1 MKTLRFLL
9 AFIACAAGLHGAG
22 TPTFDTVNGV
32 AIAGGAN
39 TITLGKGTTTIT
51 LNTTGTIGSAAFT
64 AASAYAP
71 AAGSTSILTLGTI
84 GTGTWQGSIIAPA
97 YLGTGSSITGKYLR
111 GDGTWQAVDG
121 SGAALTSLN
130 ADNISTGTL
139 AAARMPGAGVHTGD
153 ATGTFPA
160 ITLNAAQT
168 GITSVG
174 TLTGGATGAG
184 FTVALSTSTIT
195 GTLADARLSA
205 NVPLLNAAN
214 TFTAANI
221 FSANPLTLSGNQSR
235 AAWTTTGTGL
245 VQAAASYTDTSSSGT
260 VAAMGVNVLNAPTFI
275 ASSATTYS
283 DTWQTRLNGP
293 PVASTNVTQTR
304 PHTLIINDS
313 TTGYRTLTGGAFL
326 VTNAVGT
333 AANAVAI
340 GAGNITI
347 SGELAIV
354 SGTTL
359 ETQYGNGII
368 WRKSG
373 SDLNINPGNGAF
385 LNVSSSASSTF
396 IAFRVAAGTDAAFGY
411 ITASAVSGTACAL
424 AATGSGSNIDINLT
438 PKGTG
443 VTNLNGTGAAVAGTL
458 AVTGATTLSAALITT
473 PEAIAPALDAGIT
486 VSVATVA
493 TSFALNGVNALTL
506 ANGTNGQIK
515 TIVCTAVTAAG
526 TATLTPTTCSG
537 FTTVAFTA
545 AGQTLTLQ
553 YFTTGGWVI
562 LSVRGATPA

>member
-1 MKTLRFLL
+1 VGNIGFRNADSGTTTLAPATGALGTGTVTLPLSGTL
-9 AFIACAAGLHGAG
+9 ATLEGANVF
-22 TPTFDTVNGV
+22 T
-32 AIAGGAN
+32 GAN
-39 TITLGKGTTTIT
+39 T
-51 LNTTGTIGSAAFT
+51 
-64 AASAYAP
+64 
-71 AAGSTSILTLGTI
+71 
-84 GTGTWQGSIIAPA
+84 
-97 YLGTGSSITGKYLR
+97 
-111 GDGTWQAVDG
+111 
-121 SGAALTSLN
+121 
-130 ADNISTGTL
+130 
-139 AAARMPGAGVHTGD
+139 
-153 ATGTFPA
+153 
-160 ITLNAAQT
+160 
-168 GITSVG
+168 
-174 TLTGGATGAG
+174 
-184 FTVALSTSTIT
+184 
-195 GTLADARLSA
+195 
-205 NVPLLNAAN
+205 
-214 TFTAANI
+214 
-221 FSANPLTLSGNQSR
+221 FSANPVTLSGNQSR

-333 AANAVAI
+333 AANSVAI

-373 SDLNINPGNGAF
+373 SDLTINPGGGAF
-385 LNVSSSASSTF
+385 LNVSSSASSAF

-424 AATGSGSNIDINLT
+424 TATGSGSNIDINLT

-443 VTNLNGTGAAVAGTL
+443 AIVISEAGNLSFGTTTGTKIGAATSQKIGFWN
-458 AVTGATTLSAALITT
+458 ATPI
-473 PEAIAPALDAGIT
+473 I
-486 VSVATVA
+486 
-493 TSFALNGVNALTL
+493 
-506 ANGTNGQIK
+506 Q
-515 TIVCTAVTAAG
+515 
-526 TATLTPTTCSG
+526 PTTGVAAATIAATGLGDVVAAS
-537 FTTVAFTA
+537 TTFDGYTIPQIVKALRN
-545 AGQTLTLQ
+545 AGLL
-553 YFTTGGWVI
+553 
-562 LSVRGATPA
+562 A